1 MIYLTTTIIT
11 VGIIFIVLINR
22 RNKTSIFFSS
32 VLLSIIGWVLS
43 LFYFYE
49 SNNYLIVLNL
59 GRINFAVIVALG
71 PLLYQ
76 FIKNFPT
83 EKKVSNV
90 DKLILLET
98 ALFISLAQFTTF
110 IVADEKIL
118 GEDRV
123 TVYGPGFY
131 IFILHFLSYVLI
143 GLVNLY
149 RKYRTSQEKE
159 KKQINILILKLSG
172 ALIFGFTTNL
182 VIPVV
187 FNRTSFISIELYT
200 AIQNLG
206 PFSGLIFAIP
216 IGYSIIKYKF
226 LDARVLLGKAFYYVL
241 ISIPPYFV
249 YFILAY
255 IYENIYGTSFAKAAY
270 LMGIPVAVIFT
281 SFINFFNKFISEYT
295 DSHLINPGY
304 NPLVVLEQL
313 RQRLASAL
321 DIDRIGHEALF
332 IIARTIRPNFTGIIL
347 KTDNHENEWIS
358 INYKSQSFTNP
369 EIFSSFIH
377 LLSNHKL
384 DSLVYEE
391 LTSVDGYD
399 IDLLLKQR
407 VREQM
412 EKLKLSVVIPIRQD
426 FKVSGLLLLGQK
438 EANSPYGRQEVRFLI
453 SIAESTSLAVGRA
466 LLYQE
471 IQLFNATLQKKVND
485 ATQALLNKNKDLE
498 DALGKLEEIR
508 RQEKDMLDVM
518 GHELRTPISIARN
531 AVVTLSKEVQKEET
545 DEEKLSKYAKMAIE
559 SIRREISLIETFLS
573 TTKLEG
579 DRMQINLEPINL
591 REIMEVSIEAHKDL
605 AERNKTKVTIN
616 ALEKDIVV
624 NADKIRIQEIADN
637 FLNNAIK
644 YTGEGNVVISM
655 YEKEELGWIDIKD
668 DGIGISPENLQKL
681 GKKFFRAQTLYNRSG
696 NIVNPSGT
704 GLGLFVSFQLIDLM
718 HGRRVIS
725 SKEGE
730 GSTFSFGLPLQPS

>member
-1 MIYLTTTIIT
+1 MLFFMYHFAISFIQRKPSLISLLIHVTFWLLSVIIVYIPRFVIIGINFEQKTIIT
-11 VGIIFIVLINR
+11 NFGIVPLFSIYLYFMFSTLYRLIDAYRKTTGR
-22 RNKTSIFFSS
+22 RRSQLRVILLALT
-32 VLLSIIGWVLS
+32 LSI
-43 LFYFYE
+43 LF
-49 SNNYLIVLNL
+49 
-59 GRINFAVIVALG
+59 G
-71 PLLYQ
+71 
-76 FIKNFPT
+76 
-83 EKKVSNV
+83 
-90 DKLILLET
+90 
-98 ALFISLAQFTTF
+98 LFF
-110 IVADEKIL
+110 
-118 GEDRV
+118 
-123 TVYGPGFY
+123 
-131 IFILHFLSYVLI
+131 
-143 GLVNLY
+143 
-149 RKYRTSQEKE
+149 
-159 KKQINILILKLSG
+159 
-172 ALIFGFTTNL
+172 NL
-182 VIPVV
+182 VLPA
-187 FNRTSFISIELYT
+187 FKNYT
-200 AIQNLG
+200 YVNLG
-206 PFSGLIFAIP
+206 PSFSLVFLSFITYTIV
-216 IGYSIIKYKF
+216 KYQLF
-226 LDARVLLGKAFYYVL
+226 DIRFFFGKVSYYTL
-241 ISIPPYFV
+241 ASLPPYFI
-249 YFILAY
+249 YFLLAF
-255 IYENIYGTSFAKAAY
+255 IYEHFFGTSFNKYAY
-270 LMGIPVAVIFT
+270 IIGIPAAVTFT
-281 SFINFFNKFISEYT
+281 VFVNFFNKFISEYT

>member
-1 MIYLTTTIIT
+1 MIYITTTIIT

-22 RNKTSIFFSS
+22 RNKTSIFFSC

-43 LFYFYE
+43 LYYFYE
-49 SNNYLIVLNL
+49 SNNYIVVLNL

-83 EKKVSNV
+83 EQKVSRV
-90 DKLILLET
+90 DKLIMIET
-98 ALFISLAQFTTF
+98 AIFILLTQFTTF
-110 IVADEKIL
+110 IVADEKIF

-131 IFILHFLSYVLI
+131 IFIFHFLSYVLI
-143 GLVNLY
+143 GLINLY
-149 RKYRTSQEKE
+149 KKYKTSQEKE
-159 KKQINILILKLSG
+159 KKQINILILSLSG
-172 ALIFGFTTNL
+172 ALLFGFTTNL
-182 VIPVV
+182 VIPVI
-187 FNRTSFISIELYT
+187 FNRTSFISIDLYT

-206 PFSGLIFAIP
+206 PFSGLIFAVP
-216 IGYSIIKYKF
+216 IGYSIIRYKF
-226 LDARVLLGKAFYYVL
+226 LDARVLLGKTFYYVL

-249 YFILAY
+249 YFILAFF
-255 IYENIYGTSFAKAAY
+255 YERIYGTSFTEAAY
-270 LMGIPVAVIFT
+270 IIGIPVAIVFT

-321 DIDRIGHEALF
+321 DIDRIGHESLF
-332 IIARTIRPNFTGIIL
+332 IIARTIRPNFIGIIL
-347 KTDNHENEWIS
+347 KTDNHDNQWIS
-358 INYKSQSFTNP
+358 INYKNQPFTNP
-369 EIFSSFIH
+369 EVFNTFIQ
-377 LLSNHKL
+377 LLTNHKL
-384 DSLVYEE
+384 NSLVYDE
-391 LTSVDGYD
+391 LITTDGYD
-399 IDLLLKQR
+399 IDLLLKNR
-407 VREQM
+407 VRDQM

-471 IQLFNATLQKKVND
+471 IQLFNATLQKKVSD
-485 ATQALLNKNKDLE
+485 ATQALLTKNQDLE
-498 DALGKLEEIR
+498 EALGKLEEIR

-531 AVVTLSKEVQKEET
+531 AVVTMQKEISKEDT
-545 DEEKLSKYAKMAIE
+545 DEAKLEKYTHMAVE

-579 DRMQINLEPINL
+579 SRMQINPEPINL
-591 REIMEVSIEAHKDL
+591 LEVAQESLEAHKDL
-605 AERNKTKVTIN
+605 AERNKTKVIIN
-616 ALEKDIVV
+616 QPDKEIIVS
-624 NADKIRIQEIADN
+624 ADKIRIQEIADN

-644 YTGEGNVVISM
+644 YTGEGNVIITI
-655 YEKEELGWIDIKD
+655 YEKDGLGWMDVKD
-668 DGIGISPENLQKL
+668 DGIGISAENLQKL
-681 GKKFFRAQTLYNRSG
+681 GKKFFRAQTLYNKSG

-718 HGRRVIS
+718 QGKRSIT

-730 GSTFSFGLPLQPS
+730 GSTFSFGLPLQK